1 MSLLLDTH
9 TLLWLLTND
18 PKLSARARGAIENA
32 ANEAHIS
39 AASLWEVVIKSA
51 LGKHPTRTSFLASL
65 KRIALVCYPSPRP
78 IAPPCSRCRFI
89 TATRSTACCSPKPR
103 PKA

>member
-1 MSLLLDTH
+1 MSLLLETH

-51 LGKHPTRTSFLASL
+51 LGKHRAQLTVSGVA
-65 KRIALVCYPSPRP
+65 
-78 IAPPCSRCRFI
+78 
-89 TATRSTACCSPKPR
+89 ACGRWEDDRQGC
-103 PKA
+103 